1 MVKRLSA
8 DARRAVLTSA
18 AGETQRRGDR
28 RIGTE
33 HLLLGVLHDPGSEVA
48 QALGVDLGSARAA
61 SATLDRD
68 ALAAVGVD
76 VDVEHLGPLSNVD
89 GPHRRPPLTSGA
101 RAVLQRSLHE
111 ARSVRS
117 RSIETRHLLLALL
130 ARERPGPAAELLAA
144 LRVDPAAVRERLG
157 ASSGD

>member
-1 MVKRLSA
+1 VMVKRLSA

-48 QALGVDLGSARAA
+48 QALGVDLGCAPAA
-61 SATLDRD
+61 SAALDRD
-68 ALAAVGVD
+68 ALAAVG

-111 ARSVRS
+111 ARSARS

-130 ARERPGPAAELLAA
+130 ARERPDPAAELLAA